1 MPHDR
6 KGLVLFGWFF
16 NEYELA
22 NYRIDQ
28 SLVPHSTEITLY
40 PELETKAGAYMIRWF
55 DTVTGEYVSSS
66 MLIHSKAGKV
76 KIPAPDIRLDLAFKM
91 YRIGEVR

>member
-1 MPHDR
+1 
-6 KGLVLFGWFF
+6 
-16 NEYELA
+16 
-22 NYRIDQ
+22 
-28 SLVPHSTEITLY
+28 
-40 PELETKAGAYMIRWF
+40 MIRWF